1 MGWAH
6 YTGKLNMLRAAVR
19 IYRPSNTSKHLCIA
33 EDLPKVDVEHVSR
46 LAHHDV
52 VVVAV
57 TDPQHIG
64 SHTVASTR
72 ESKVLHCLHTHTHNR
87 SG

>member
-1 MGWAH
+1 M
-6 YTGKLNMLRAAVR
+6 

-33 EDLPKVDVEHVSR
+33 KDLAKVNVEHVSR

-57 TDPQHIG
+57 ADPQYIG

-72 ESKVLHCLHTHTHNR
+72 ESKVLHRLHTHTHTQQQQLTEVN
-87 SG
+87 